1 MKKVVFI
8 ALVMLCPAVLLAQK
22 ATIDPF
28 PNAKDER
35 VNRIDLTQPNPIFI
49 VDNVIVSNVLLHSFD
64 PNDIESI
71 QVYKSPSSQI
81 QQYDDLVKNG
91 LINIVMKKPQNL
103 EKLSISEAKKRLN
116 LTSESKFF
124 LNGIEVHNPSILIAE
139 DLLKKARILQ
149 PDNKLNHSR
158 VPAISIE
165 TN

>member
-1 MKKVVFI
+1 
-8 ALVMLCPAVLLAQK
+8 
-22 ATIDPF
+22 
-28 PNAKDER
+28 
-35 VNRIDLTQPNPIFI
+35 
-49 VDNVIVSNVLLHSFD
+49 
-64 PNDIESI
+64 
-71 QVYKSPSSQI
+71 
-81 QQYDDLVKNG
+81 
-91 LINIVMKKPQNL
+91 MKKPQNL

-116 LTSESKFF
+116 LASESKFF

>member
-1 MKKVVFI
+1 MKKVVYI
-8 ALVMLCPAVLLAQK
+8 ALFMLCPVALLAQK

-28 PNAKDER
+28 PNTKKKRAKK
-35 VNRIDLTQPNPIFI
+35 VDLTQSNPIFI

-81 QQYDDLVKNG
+81 QQYEDLVKNG

-116 LTSESKFF
+116 LTFESKFF

-139 DLLKKARILQ
+139 DLLKRARILQ
-149 PDNKLNHSR
+149 PDKQLNHYQ
-158 VPAISIE
+158 VPAISID